1 MKENKQEKDRSL
13 ESGQPA
19 GDGNR
24 SRMNREKLKK
34 PLVFA
39 VMAILFIACLYLI
52 FGGDS
57 EKENT
62 EAVTIGINDAVPQ
75 ATEDTLPS
83 DKGKAY
89 EQEILREKERAKRE
103 ALMTLS
109 DYWHADTT
117 ASATKEPDL
126 MEEAHDAPTE
136 GRAAN
141 PALGSYRNMQRSL
154 SSFYRENPEQET
166 LRKENERLREQL
178 GQESQPRNGTL
189 DRLQLMEKSY
199 QMAAKYFPGTAGSKD
214 SIGKNGKEVENHNYL
229 EVLPAKQS
237 VVSRL
242 VQNFPDS
249 LALQKLALAA
259 QSNFH
264 TAGKPAPM
272 VQPANSLRACVHQSV
287 KITGEGSVQ
296 LRLLQ
301 PARLGGATLP
311 AGFIVTATAKFQTS
325 RLQLQVVS
333 LEVNGRIVPVDLSAY
348 DLDGQKGLNLPYA
361 PEVTAVNGT
370 LANMGNAAGGGFTI
384 NRNAGQ
390 QLTSDATRGL
400 LQGISGY
407 FSKMVKPQK
416 ANLNAGYQVF
426 LVSKD
431 K

>member
-1 MKENKQEKDRSL
+1 MKESKQAKNRFLD
-13 ESGQPA
+13 SGQPA
-19 GDGNR
+19 GEGNH
-24 SRMNREKLKK
+24 NRISKEKLKK
-34 PLVFA
+34 PLVFS

-57 EKENT
+57 EQKNT
-62 EAVTIGINDAVPQ
+62 EAVAIGINDAVPQ
-75 ATEDTLPS
+75 ATEDALPA

-89 EQEILREKERAKRE
+89 KQEMLREKEKAKRE

-109 DYWHADTT
+109 DYWQADST
-117 ASATKEPDL
+117 ASATKQPDP
-126 MEEAHDAPTE
+126 EEAPDIPMQS
-136 GRAAN
+136 RRAN
-141 PALGSYRNMQRSL
+141 PALGSYQNMQRSL
-154 SSFYRENPEQET
+154 SSFYRENPEQEA
-166 LRKENERLREQL
+166 LRKENEKLREQL
-178 GQESQPRNGTL
+178 GQQSQSRNGSL

-199 QMAAKYFPGTAGSKD
+199 QMAAKYFPGTGGSKD
-214 SIGKNGKEVENHNYL
+214 SIGKKAEEKENRNYM
-229 EVLPAKQS
+229 EVLPGKKA

-242 VQNFPDS
+242 VQHVPDS
-249 LALQKLALAA
+249 LALQKAA
-259 QSNFH
+259 RATQSNFYS
-264 TAGKPAPM
+264 AGKADAM
-272 VQPANSLRACVHQSV
+272 VQPANSLRACVHQTV
-287 KITGEGSVQ
+287 KITGEGTVQ

-311 AGFIVTATAKFQTS
+311 AGYIVTATAKFQTS

-333 LEVNGRIVPVDLSAY
+333 LETEGRIIPVDLSAY

-370 LANMGNAAGGGFTI
+370 LANMGNAAGGSFTI

-407 FSKMVKPQK
+407 FSKRVKPQK

-426 LVSKD
+426 LVSKE